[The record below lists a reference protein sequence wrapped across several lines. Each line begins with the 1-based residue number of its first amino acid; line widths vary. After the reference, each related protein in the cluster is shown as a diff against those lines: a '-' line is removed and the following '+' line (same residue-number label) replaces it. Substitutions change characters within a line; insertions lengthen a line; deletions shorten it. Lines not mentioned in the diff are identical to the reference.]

1 MLVCLW
7 RTTPKLG
14 PLFAVGI
21 GLTVVLMT
29 VEHAV
34 VKPTDLSRINL
45 AFFTL
50 NGIIG
55 LVLGTLGVLDVLLR

>member
-1 MLVCLW
+1 
-7 RTTPKLG
+7 
-14 PLFAVGI
+14 
-21 GLTVVLMT
+21 MT
-29 VEHAV
+29 IEHAV

-55 LVLGTLGVLDVLLR
+55 LLLGTLGVVDVLTR